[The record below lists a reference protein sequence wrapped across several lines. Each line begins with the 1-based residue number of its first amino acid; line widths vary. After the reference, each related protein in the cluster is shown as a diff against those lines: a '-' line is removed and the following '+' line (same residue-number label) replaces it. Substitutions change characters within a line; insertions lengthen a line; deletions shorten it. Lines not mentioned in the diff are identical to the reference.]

1 MYGEAAV
8 LVSVIMGSDSDLFV
22 MKEAVELLNTFGVRN
37 EVKVIS
43 AHRTTKRMISYA
55 IEAQKRGL
63 EVIIAGAGGSA
74 HLPGMV
80 ASLTSIPVIGVP
92 IKTAGMDGLESLL
105 SIVQMPPGIPVGT
118 VAINGAKNAAI
129 LACQILG
136 IKHKRISM
144 QIRIYKKNLE
154 KQITKKAKK
163 LESIGYKK
171 YLANL

>member
-1 MYGEAAV
+1 MYEGASV

-22 MKEAVELLNTFGVRN
+22 MKEAVEFLDTLGVRY
-37 EVKVIS
+37 EVKVVS

-136 IKHKRISM
+136 IKHKRISN

-163 LESIGYKK
+163 LENIGYKK

>member
-1 MYGEAAV
+1 MNEEARV
-8 LVSVIMGSDSDLFV
+8 LVSIVMGSDSDLIV
-22 MKEAVELLNTFGVRN
+22 MKEAVELLNIFGVRN
-37 EVKVIS
+37 EVKVVS

-55 IEAQKRGL
+55 MEAQKRGL

-129 LACQILG
+129 LACQILA
-136 IKHKRISM
+136 IKHKKIST

-154 KQITKKAKK
+154 KQVTKKAKK